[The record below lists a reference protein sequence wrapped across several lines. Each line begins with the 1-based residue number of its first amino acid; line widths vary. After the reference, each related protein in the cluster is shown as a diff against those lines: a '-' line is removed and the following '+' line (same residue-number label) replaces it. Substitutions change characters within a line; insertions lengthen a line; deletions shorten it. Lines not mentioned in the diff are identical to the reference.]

1 MKVTANIAT
10 YPKRHEQ
17 LKKMLPT
24 ILDQFDEIR
33 VCLNE
38 YDQAPQFLKHDK
50 ITVAIPPVNL
60 TDNGKFMFIEI
71 ADKDELY
78 CTLDDDILY
87 PKNYRKTLEEAHK
100 RYPEAILTFHGRK
113 LNGKFKKYYKAGHTA
128 YRCLGR
134 VTQDVSID
142 VAGTGVSAFVP
153 FKGCEDIALFK
164 QQKMSDIV
172 FSLQAAY
179 QKKEIICLRHKQGW
193 IKNIE
198 SDVSIYQDE
207 VKSDVRQAYFCNLI
221 YEIKY
226 G

>member
-10 YPKRHEQ
+10 YPARYKQ
-17 LKKMLPT
+17 LQKMLPT

-33 VCLNE
+33 VCLNDYE
-38 YDQAPQFLKHDK
+38 QAPQFLKHDK

-60 TDNGKFMFIEI
+60 TDNGKFMFIEV

-113 LNGKFKKYYKAGHTA
+113 LKGKFKTYYKAKHQG
-128 YRCLGR
+128 YRCLGSLHR
-134 VTQDVSID
+134 DVRID
-142 VAGTGVSAFVP
+142 IAGTGVAAFIP
-153 FKGCEDIALFK
+153 FEGCEQIAIFK
-164 QQKMSDIV
+164 EQKMSDIV

-193 IKNIE
+193 IKAIPSN
-198 SDVSIYQDE
+198 VSIFKDE
-207 VKSDVRQAYFCNLI
+207 FKNDVRQAYFSALI
-221 YEIKY
+221 YEIKNS
-226 G
+226 